1 MALNVT
7 FRRPQRKE
15 KNFLKKEKSSADFL
29 FYFSNLS
36 ETEEGCLTHSL
47 LVRLRERET
56 PLSLSSFWNIL
67 LLSLDPPAT
76 LFSSP
81 FFSSILLGWFPL
93 FFLFFYFYQW
103 QTRRY
108 NTVQQLVNVR
118 GWCGETVANT
128 RDLKKLLVAALSLS
142 FLFLCVVYLCCV
154 YCPTTASLRTCDRGW
169 NRVSTATE

>member
-15 KNFLKKEKSSADFL
+15 KTFEKRKVLSRL
-29 FYFSNLS
+29 FILFFKSQWDRGGVFDTLS
-36 ETEEGCLTHSL
+36 GPSK
-47 LVRLRERET
+47 RERL
-56 PLSLSSFWNIL
+56 PLSFSSFWNIL

-93 FFLFFYFYQW
+93 FFFYFYQW